1 MEQMLAFVTNH
12 WALSLAFVAIA
23 AALLASFVYPSLQ
36 GVRKLSPGDAIRLI
50 NQEDAV
56 VVDVRTEGEFRQGH
70 IVNALHVNPKSVS
83 EQSDKLDKYRSRPV
97 IVACRSG
104 HQSASVA
111 ARLRKRGF
119 EQVHNLQGGM
129 LAWENASLP
138 VSRK

>member
-1 MEQMLAFVTNH
+1 MEQMLEFLTNH
-12 WALSLAFVAIA
+12 WGLSLAFVAIST
-23 AALLASFVYPSLQ
+23 ALVASFVYPGIQ
-36 GVRKLSPGDAIRLI
+36 GVRRLSPSDAIRMI
-50 NQEDAV
+50 NQENAV

-70 IVNALHVNPKSVS
+70 IVNAVHVAPKSVT
-83 EQSDKLDKYRSRPV
+83 EQSDRLEKYRSRPI

-104 HQSASVA
+104 HQSASIA

-138 VSRK
+138 VSKK